1 MKAQRNFVR
10 AFRQR
15 KRLQRV
21 IRLIN
26 FSLFP
31 VHKGVPAGIIFLAQ
45 HDEAVRRHRRVEA
58 DLARLVFR
66 DFNLRLRRRHVLLR
80 HLERWAFFQ
89 NHKLARIEILVLHHR
104 QNFVARFGEIG
115 VMHGIS
121 AGQRVQI
128 FQQQRVG
135 IHDHLKRLNDI
146 ADLDRLAVER
156 RAFRQNDVF
165 DVQQVNERRAERHL
179 LKIVVVILH
188 ADGLVAGNVV

>member
-1 MKAQRNFVR
+1 
-10 AFRQR
+10 
-15 KRLQRV
+15 
-21 IRLIN
+21 
-26 FSLFP
+26 
-31 VHKGVPAGIIFLAQ
+31 
-45 HDEAVRRHRRVEA
+45 
-58 DLARLVFR
+58 
-66 DFNLRLRRRHVLLR
+66 
-80 HLERWAFFQ
+80 
-89 NHKLARIEILVLHHR
+89 
-104 QNFVARFGEIG
+104 
-115 VMHGIS
+115 MHGIS